1 MSKLQSVNAQ
11 APYSAP
17 HLIATLLNKLIS
29 GHLNSVGSVTLTQN
43 GTSTVLSDGNIKGT
57 SKIFLTPKTAHAATV
72 TGLWYDP
79 TTVPMNG
86 GKITLTHSAVNQA
99 DLTFDYVVLT

>member
-1 MSKLQSVNAQ
+1 MSKLQSVNVQ

-17 HLIATLLNKLIS
+17 HLIATLINKLIS

-43 GTSTVLSDGNIKGT
+43 GTSTVLRDGNIKPT
-57 SKIFLTPKTAHAATV
+57 SKVFLTAVGAHAGTV
-72 TGLWYDP
+72 TGISVDK

-86 GKITLTHSAVNQA
+86 GAITITHSAVNQA